1 MTTPAIP
8 FKENNPVF
16 LLARR
21 LWPGFEAL
29 NMERQ
34 VIAIGDLF
42 TTIYSLPLGLI
53 GLVWLVSVT
62 NLDMLVEFWYIFL
75 ALGLLIGLFRRLNF
89 FLIVELRGN
98 RYGSADGS
106 LDSTILWSALLVFG
120 PTALWFSIFWV
131 VLDFVRQRRNAHT
144 PGARWNRNRGFS
156 LELANSTLN
165 YLIGLTAYF
174 LMGGSVPIN
183 GLSQATFFPAFT
195 AILVTFLVM
204 VLIYSGYIL
213 YGIRSQLMLTEGK
226 SIRPLLWFFLLVLGL
241 PVLAQPLGIIMAGL
255 WVESGLFVYGLL
267 TIGLLIVAFLTRQL
281 SWVAESSRQQS
292 RMLEKL
298 DALGRAFL
306 NTPPGLSNL
315 TQTVNE
321 HMPNMFPSRR
331 MAIWT
336 FPEDLMH
343 CLPADWEPNLDEL
356 TAYLIQH
363 NDTASFLSQ
372 DLLPWK
378 QETGPHNPLIVTPI
392 HDAESDELI
401 GGIYIELRTLALPW
415 GHRNLALLFPAVQS
429 LADQIASAIHQTDLY
444 AQTLDYQKVSQELR
458 FAGQIQA
465 SLLPFRFPSIP
476 GWELAV
482 TLDPVGE
489 TSGDFFD
496 IIPLSDDR
504 LGLVI
509 ADVADKGVGPALY
522 MALSRTLIR
531 TYATEFDEQPD
542 IVFFAANE
550 RILKDTDATNLFVTA
565 FYGILD
571 LKTGVL
577 TYANAGHNPPY
588 LIANQNDQK
597 VTSLTRTGIPIG
609 VEEGVTWEHASI
621 KLERGDMLL
630 LYTDGVP
637 DAQNSGGQFFG
648 EDSLVQIG
656 IDCQGESAERLQR
669 KIIDAIY
676 AFTGEAPQFDD
687 ITLIVLIRNE

>member
-1 MTTPAIP
+1 MTSPSLPLKESNP
-8 FKENNPVF
+8 FYH
-16 LLARR
+16 LAGR
-21 LWPGFEAL
+21 LWPGLEDL
-29 NMERQ
+29 SVERQ
-34 VIAIGDLF
+34 VIAIGDIF
-42 TTIYSLPLGLI
+42 TALYALPLGLI
-53 GLVWLVSVT
+53 GLAWLVSLT
-62 NLDMLVEFWYIFL
+62 NLSLVTEYWIEFL
-75 ALGLLIGLFRRLNF
+75 AIGLLIGLLRRLNF
-89 FLIVELRGN
+89 FLIVELRDN

-106 LDSTILWSALLVFG
+106 LDSTILWSALLLFG
-120 PTALWFSIFWV
+120 PTALWFSLFWV
-131 VLDFVRQRRNAHT
+131 LVDFLRQWRQVHS
-144 PGARWNRNRGFS
+144 PGARWNRMRGFS
-156 LELANSTLN
+156 LEVATNTLN
-165 YLIGLTAYF
+165 YLIGLNVYLF
-174 LMGGSVPIN
+174 LGGQIPIT
-183 GLSQATFFPAFT
+183 GLNLETFSAGIVAIVAAFIVM
-195 AILVTFLVM
+195 ILT
-204 VLIYSGYIL
+204 YAGYIL
-213 YGIRSQLMLTEGK
+213 YGIRSQILLSDNK
-226 SIRPLLWFFLLVLGL
+226 SIRPILWFFLLVLGL

-255 WVESGLFVYGLL
+255 WVESGVFVFALL

-298 DALGRAFL
+298 EGLGRAFMT
-306 NTPPGLSNL
+306 TPPGLNNL

-321 HMPNMFPSRR
+321 QMPNMFPSRL

-336 FPEDLMH
+336 FPADIMYQNPDDWQPDLNEISAF
-343 CLPADWEPNLDEL
+343 LA
-356 TAYLIQH
+356 QH
-363 NDTASFLSQ
+363 NETASFLSR
-372 DLLPWK
+372 DPLPW
-378 QETGPHNPLIVTPI
+378 EAGTGPHNPVIVTPI
-392 HDAESDELI
+392 HDAKSDELI
-401 GGIYIELRTLALPW
+401 GGIYIELRTLALQW
-415 GHRNLALLFPAVQS
+415 GHRNLALLYPAIQS

-496 IIPLSDDR
+496 IIPLSEDR

-571 LKTGVL
+571 LKTGEL

-588 LIANQNDQK
+588 LFVNDDDPK
-597 VTSLTRTGIPIG
+597 VLSLTRTGIPIG
-609 VEEGVTWEHASI
+609 VEEEVTWGHASI
-621 KLERGDMLL
+621 KLEKGDILI

-637 DAQNSGGQFFG
+637 DAQNTAGQFFG
-648 EDSLVQIG
+648 EEALVQIG
-656 IDCQGESAERLQR
+656 IDCQGISAEKVQR
-669 KIIDAIY
+669 RIIDAIY
-676 AFTGEAPQFDD
+676 EFTGEAPQFDD
-687 ITLIVLIRNE
+687 ITLIVLIRND